1 MLVIDMEIIIMSQFF
16 HPIINKVP
24 SRKNV
29 FLLPTVK
36 PKNIN
41 KVIHILLNNQAFYRN
56 ALKNTTGQTSF
67 RYQTNNYAIDLILAQ
82 IKEIHK
88 FDEIPFDIRFQVK
101 FYMRAISESI
111 NDWFLAGDNKQFPI
125 EKFTDLLVKAMP
137 KELSPYLPLIRK

>member
-1 MLVIDMEIIIMSQFF
+1 M
-16 HPIINKVP
+16 
-24 SRKNV
+24 
-29 FLLPTVK
+29 
-36 PKNIN
+36 
-41 KVIHILLNNQAFYRN
+41 
-56 ALKNTTGQTSF
+56 
-67 RYQTNNYAIDLILAQ
+67 